1 MEAIK
6 MVAAKA
12 FNPPT
17 SATWVKIYSYIT
29 IGAALYG
36 IAWAHVPFIIGK
48 PWTTCDGG
56 GSVLGCVLT
65 FHLFEVPAVLFNLFV
80 ACYGLKRFSPETAR
94 AYCSLLTFAATFNF
108 VFFAFEVNTL
118 FGSLQR
124 LAPRRETLALTSIA
138 MILLGGT
145 ALGVLVVHR
154 LITAYSD
161 KRI

>member
-1 MEAIK
+1 
-6 MVAAKA
+6 MVAAKP
-12 FNPPT
+12 FPP
-17 SATWVKIYSYIT
+17 AAARVWVRIYSWIT
-29 IGAALYG
+29 IGAAIYG

-65 FHLFEVPAVLFNLFV
+65 FHLFEAPIVLFNLFI
-80 ACYGLKRFSPETAR
+80 AWYGLKRFSSQTVR
-94 AYCSLLTFAATFNF
+94 SYISLLTFASVFNF

-124 LAPRRETLALTSIA
+124 IAPRWETLALVSIA
-138 MILLGGT
+138 LILLGGA
-145 ALGVLVVHR
+145 ALGVFVVQQ
-154 LITAYSD
+154 LITAHSD